1 MNTTESVQKDT
12 QVNKADNMS
21 VNDEISKLTEKKN
34 ILQNEIYEAEHKLQ
48 ALHDELNECQ
58 QKIDIEL
65 LKQAHADDL
74 IGKCILYNNTVYHVR
89 YISRNTSSIMIESD
103 WGYDVS
109 KKHDFYMSTFLRTIN
124 IPFEDIDKIISGND
138 DKCKFVPVD
147 IALAEI
153 KQHMMDY
160 ARS

>member
-1 MNTTESVQKDT
+1 MFAVRKSLRLPVSASSELN
-12 QVNKADNMS
+12 N
-21 VNDEISKLTEKKN
+21 
-34 ILQNEIYEAEHKLQ
+34 
-48 ALHDELNECQ
+48 ELNECQ

-89 YISRNTSSIMIESD
+89 HISKKASSVLIESD
-103 WGYDVS
+103 WGYDVN
-109 KKHDFYMSTFLRTIN
+109 KKTDFYMSTFLRTID
-124 IPFEDIDKIISGND
+124 IPFEDIDKIISCDD

-153 KQHMMDY
+153 KQHMADYVPGY